1 MSSSQPIPAGT
12 RMFAR
17 VIGPFLVLVTITAI
31 ARTSEMRTL
40 LTEFRANFVWPW
52 VSGAFTL
59 LIGLIVVALHRHWR
73 GAPAIIVS
81 AVGWMTTLKGFFL
94 MAFPQTYLGF
104 ASDAIE
110 ALAWWRG
117 TFIVMALAGLYL
129 ALVGWAPTPHQTT
142 PQPAS
147 PTTDLPR
154 AA

>member
-1 MSSSQPIPAGT
+1 MSTPPPTPPRT

-17 VIGPFLVLVTITAI
+17 VMGPFLVIVTVTAI
-31 ARTSEMRTL
+31 ARTSEMRML

-52 VSGAFTL
+52 VGGAFTL
-59 LIGLIVVALHRHWR
+59 LTGLVVVALHRHWR

-110 ALAWWRG
+110 APAWWRG

-129 ALVGWAPTPHQTT
+129 TFIGWAPVPHRTNPQTATP
-142 PQPAS
+142 PK
-147 PTTDLPR
+147 DLPR

>member
-1 MSSSQPIPAGT
+1 MSTSSQTAPRT

-17 VIGPFLVLVTITAI
+17 VIGPFLVIVTVTAI
-31 ARTSEMRTL
+31 ARTSDMRTL
-40 LTEFRANFVWPW
+40 LTDFRANFVWPW

-59 LIGLIVVALHRHWR
+59 LIGLVVLALHQHWR

-81 AVGWMTTLKGFFL
+81 IVGWLTTLKGFFL
-94 MAFPQTYLGF
+94 MAFPQTYLGL
-104 ASDAIE
+104 ASDAID
-110 ALAWWRG
+110 ASAWWRG

-129 ALVGWAPTPHQTT
+129 TFVGWAPTPHQAT

-147 PTTDLPR
+147 PTKDLPR